1 MKKLMFLFVLVFAMI
16 AFVGCAGVN
25 QSYADKVNEAA
36 EAKEYLTYED
46 VVKDLGEPTIKV
58 AGSIAI
64 LDVTGAAT
72 WAKGC
77 DTAEEL
83 AAKVEAGEAVD
94 TIVITFANGKA
105 MGAKFVEGQAKEA
118 E

>member
-1 MKKLMFLFVLVFAMI
+1 MKKLLFLFVLIFAMI
-16 AFVGCAGVN
+16 AFVGCGN
-25 QSYADKVNEAA
+25 ISQSYADKVNEAA
-36 EAKEYLTYED
+36 KAGEALTYDE
-46 VVKDLGEPTIKV
+46 VIKALGEPTIK
-58 AGSIAI
+58 ASKGGEI
-64 LDVTGAAT
+64 LGVSGIDT

-94 TIVITFANGKA
+94 TIVVTFLNGKA
-105 MGAKFVEGQAKEA
+105 TLAVFTEGKAKEA

>member
-36 EAKEYLTYED
+36 EANEHLTYED
-46 VVKDLGEPTIKV
+46 VVKDLGEPTIK
-58 AGSIAI
+58 ASKGGEI
-64 LDVTGAAT
+64 LGVSGIDT

-83 AAKVEAGEAVD
+83 AAKIEAGEAVD
-94 TIVITFANGKA
+94 TIVVTFLNGKA
-105 MGAKFVEGQAKEA
+105 TLAVFTEGKAKEA